1 MLNLAFVDRRTLQWR
16 VTGLDFTEYG
26 LALIF
31 PVAHAN
37 PTPYPF
43 CHHDGGI
50 RSLLL
55 ARK

>member
-1 MLNLAFVDRRTLQWR
+1 MLNLAFVDRRTLQGR